1 MRARLQKTKEGSAPS
16 TGPFRPIPALP
27 GVWGAHLYHV
37 LKAMVRSLFEVLLC
51 SKDRFEEP
59 QVDEVLIL
67 ANASLFGGY

>member
-1 MRARLQKTKEGSAPS
+1 M
-16 TGPFRPIPALP
+16 
-27 GVWGAHLYHV
+27 YHV
-37 LKAMVRSLFEVLLC
+37 FEAMVRSLFEVLLC